1 MNLENV
7 TVEMRPRSEWEAAD
21 FGVRMIRRDANSIY
35 RTWFAITLPLLSLAL
50 LAIVYSPY
58 PTLAAFVYWWLE
70 PVADGPILQI
80 ISQRLFGEKADVRA
94 ALRATGKLAWRNKI
108 FLISPYRFHVARSIA
123 MPLTQLE
130 GLKGEV
136 RRNRAKVLNP
146 RILNYG
152 TGVTIAYQHLAI
164 ALYGGIVLL
173 VFLFVPTEYQETIG
187 LDWFSLFWQD
197 DGRGARVLNLLLVYV
212 AQTALQPWFVGA
224 GFGLYINCRTQLEA
238 WDIEVAFRRM
248 AQRRRNGLATA
259 LVLALLV
266 VPVALLPGTT
276 MAQDAPDTDYDETA
290 TSDPG
295 FAGFWTDDEV
305 RPVLDDVMASDALK
319 STQEVETWQKI
330 DKDEQTPE
338 ADSKSRDGIMELI
351 RRIGRIV
358 SFLVEFAL
366 WIAVGLL
373 LWFLIA
379 TRKHWQPYLTRS
391 PRTATSRSR
400 VILASGE
407 VTADK
412 LPDDI
417 PAETL
422 RLWRAGQQRKALSL
436 LYRASVFAAVTRYGV
451 RLPPSA
457 TEGVC
462 ISAVRE
468 QTDETQ
474 AAFFRKIV
482 TAWTWCAYA
491 ARQPADDTVLQLCRE
506 WPQHYGT
513 EA

>member
-7 TVEMRPRSEWEAAD
+7 TAELRPRGPWEAAD
-21 FGVRMIRRDANSIY
+21 LGVRMIRRDARAIY
-35 RTWFAITLPLLSLAL
+35 QSWFAITLPLLSLAL
-50 LAIVYSPY
+50 LAIVFSPY
-58 PTLAAFVYWWLE
+58 PTVAAFVYWWLE
-70 PVADGPILQI
+70 PIADGPILHI
-80 ISQRLFGEKADVRA
+80 ISQRLFGEKADARA
-94 ALRATGKLAWRNKI
+94 ALRATGELAWRNKI

-130 GLKGEV
+130 GLQGEA
-136 RRNRAKVLNP
+136 RRKRAKILNP

-152 TGVTIAYQHLAI
+152 TGVTIAYQHLAL
-164 ALYGGIVLL
+164 ALYGGIILL
-173 VFLFVPTEYQETIG
+173 VFLLVPAEYQETIG
-187 LDWFSLFWQD
+187 RDWFGLFWQEE
-197 DGRGARVLNLLLVYV
+197 GRGARVLNLLLVYI
-212 AQTALQPWFVGA
+212 AQSALQPWFIGA

-248 AQRRRNGLATA
+248 VQRRRTGLATT
-259 LVLALLV
+259 LILALLI
-266 VPVALLPGTT
+266 VPLALLPRTT
-276 MAQDAPDTDYDETA
+276 LAEDTPTSIYDETA
-290 TSDPG
+290 TSDRG
-295 FAGFWTDDEV
+295 FAGFWTDDEL
-305 RPVLDDVMASDALK
+305 RPALNNVMASDALK
-319 STQEVETWQKI
+319 TTQEIETWQKI
-330 DKDEQTPE
+330 DQVEQAPE
-338 ADSKSRDGIMELI
+338 TDNTSGNGFMTLI
-351 RRIGRIV
+351 RKIGQVFSI
-358 SFLVEFAL
+358 LVEFAL
-366 WIAVGLL
+366 WIGVALL

-391 PRTATSRSR
+391 PTTAPSRSR
-400 VILASGE
+400 VILSSGE
-407 VTADK
+407 ITADR

-422 RLWRAGQQRKALSL
+422 RLWRAGQQREALSL

-457 TEGVC
+457 TEGIC
-462 ISAVRE
+462 ISAVYE

-491 ARQPADDTVLQLCRE
+491 SREPADDTVLQLCRE

-513 EA
+513 QT